1 MHFSQGF
8 ELPDELQPK
17 FQRAKTLEWVT
28 LFYLISVV
36 ILIYLTLG
44 NSQAMK
50 AAFLES
56 LLSILP
62 TVAFLIASEINEQE
76 PNEFFP
82 YGYHRVF
89 SIAFLSGSL
98 VLFVIGCFLFID
110 SSMLLVMAEHPTI
123 GSIQIMGHQIW
134 MGWLMIVVLCYS
146 AVPSMILGFKKMP
159 LAKELH
165 NKILFTVAD
174 TQKADYM
181 TAFAA
186 IAGIIGIGYGLWWA
200 DVVAAI
206 LISISIMY
214 DGFRQLKTAV
224 FDLMDSYPTHIEN
237 HEKDELVLDIEN
249 FVRSWSW
256 VQNAKVRLREHGQ
269 IYFGEVFVVPEPS
282 ADIPEE
288 VEKGTQLLHEYHWKA
303 HDIIICPVSSLPNNP

>member
-1 MHFSQGF
+1 MHFSHGF
-8 ELPDELQPK
+8 ELPDKLQPK
-17 FQRAKTLEWVT
+17 FNKTKRLEWIT
-28 LFYLISVV
+28 LFYLISAV

-50 AAFLES
+50 AAFLET

-62 TVAFLIASEINEQE
+62 TVAFLIASNIYDRE
-76 PNEFFP
+76 PTEFFP

-98 VLFVIGCFLFID
+98 VLFAIGCFLFVD
-110 SSMLLVMAEHPTI
+110 STMILVMAEHPTI

-134 MGWLMIVVLCYS
+134 MGWLMIAVLFYS
-146 AVPSMILGFKKMP
+146 AVPSMVLGYKKMP

-165 NKILFTVAD
+165 NKILFTIAD

-181 TAFAA
+181 TGFAA
-186 IAGIIGIGYGLWWA
+186 IAGIIGIGYGVWWA

-237 HEKDELVLDIEN
+237 HEKDELVSDIEN
-249 FVRSWSW
+249 FVRSWPW
-256 VQNAKVRLREHGQ
+256 VRNAKIRLREHGQ
-269 IYFGEVFVVPEPS
+269 IYFGEVFVVPDSS

-288 VEKGTQLLHEYHWKA
+288 VEKGTELLHEYHWKA
-303 HDIIICPVSSLPNNP
+303 YDIVICPVASLPD